1 MPHWV
6 DIAPSRICTR
16 RAPGL
21 GCPTGEARRSVMVLG
36 LSLAAFTVV
45 HVAISL
51 IAIVTGLVVVVGMR
65 SSKRLPGWTAV
76 FLATTFLTSATGF
89 GFPFTGLLPS
99 HIFGI
104 ITLIVMAFEVPALYV
119 FDLAGR
125 WRWVYVVGAVFTLY
139 LNVFVLVVQ
148 SFLKVPFLTALAP
161 TQSEPPFA
169 VAQLVALMLFI
180 GLGVIAVRSF
190 RPDAGR
196 PRLSPA

>member
-1 MPHWV
+1 
-6 DIAPSRICTR
+6 
-16 RAPGL
+16 
-21 GCPTGEARRSVMVLG
+21 MVLG

-51 IAIVTGLVVVVGMR
+51 IAIITGLVVVVGMR

-119 FDLAGR
+119 FHLAGR